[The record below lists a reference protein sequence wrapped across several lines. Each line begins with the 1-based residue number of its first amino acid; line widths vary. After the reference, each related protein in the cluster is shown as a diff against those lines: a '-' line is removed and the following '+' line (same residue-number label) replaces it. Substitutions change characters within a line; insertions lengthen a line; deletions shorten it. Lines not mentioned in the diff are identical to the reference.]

1 MSNVPSSGWARAIRE
16 PFTESSDEEKP
27 FDEEAMGE
35 LMSGFKDLLQMRH
48 EERWSEQRLK
58 DIVEKQLER
67 DGARMSNSEVI
78 RRARDFIGL
87 GIEGEGSWWRFVGPR
102 ADEATTFLGDASS
115 HPATFA
121 EARLIFIVLVEAAL
135 RESFYFLKKTTR
147 ALPSQVARRK
157 TRFSPAKRRLTNI
170 PETGNLRAYKLPKDL
185 RLVLRN
191 FGVRYQPQKNPRL
204 RRLKKGHA
212 RNRFV
217 FAYEGVHS
225 EPIVARV
232 NAAQAVVSS
241 SRNWK
246 AVCPVV
252 IRDQPAVRIAGTT
265 YAASTLFDW
274 VLNNLTVCQ
283 RGFCGILAFEG
294 HAFVYY
300 GRARQEGSE
309 RNPKWSLSLHTLD
322 PHAQYIFENT
332 RKGKEGLDRV
342 KKNLADAAKKEYPSI
357 KRVTISK
364 PNETCSTAKG
374 LIRVQPGNE
383 GSCGVASMALLLNVA
398 RILHKDWKLIH
409 QRSHK
414 KFCERAY
421 NEIRIQDAVFAAQLV
436 HN

>member
-1 MSNVPSSGWARAIRE
+1 MSDVPSSGWARAIRE

-27 FDEEAMGE
+27 FDKEAMGE
-35 LMSGFKDLLQMRH
+35 LMSLFKELLQMRH
-48 EERWSEQRLK
+48 DKGWSEKRLK

-87 GIEGEGSWWRFVGPR
+87 GIEGERSRWRFVGPR
-102 ADEATTFLGDASS
+102 ADEATRFLGDASS

-121 EARLIFIVLVEAAL
+121 EARLIFIVLVEATL

-185 RLVLRN
+185 RMVLRK

-204 RRLKKGHA
+204 RRLKKGDA

-217 FAYEGVHS
+217 FAYEGVYP
-225 EPIVARV
+225 EPIVERV
-232 NAAQAVVSS
+232 NAEKAMVSG

-252 IRDQPAVRIAGTT
+252 IRDKPNPNVNGTVFSIS
-265 YAASTLFDW
+265 ALFKW

-283 RGFCGILAFEG
+283 LGFCGILAFEG

-300 GRARQEGSE
+300 GRARQEGSV
-309 RNPKWSLSLHTLD
+309 RNRKWSLSLHTLD
-322 PHAQYIFENT
+322 PHAFYLYEST
-332 RKGKEGLDRV
+332 TKGKEGMDRV
-342 KKNLADAAKKEYPSI
+342 KKNLADAARAYPSI

-364 PNETCSTAKG
+364 PNAKCSTAKD

-398 RILHKDWKLIH
+398 RILRKDWKLIH
-409 QRSHK
+409 LRPHK